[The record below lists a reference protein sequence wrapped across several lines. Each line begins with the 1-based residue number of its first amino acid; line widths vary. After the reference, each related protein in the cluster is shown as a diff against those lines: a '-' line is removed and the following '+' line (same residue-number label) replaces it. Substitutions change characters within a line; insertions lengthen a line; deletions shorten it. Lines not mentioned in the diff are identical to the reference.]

1 MKEKLDVMP
10 SSDEAESSVL
20 GCILTDENC
29 FDKVQPWIRND
40 KAFYNSNNKK
50 IWKAIKSLRQN
61 KQAIDLVTVA
71 NELKENKENDIAYYL
86 SGLPDLIATTSN
98 VENHAKI
105 IWEKYVQREV
115 RITSHKMY
123 NISFDKYDKT
133 PSLINNQLRWLEE
146 LRELQ
151 PNRLNNLDAMVED
164 AVAHIKSGE
173 NVIKFG
179 MYSLDKPAGGMTRK
193 EVTVLGGRPGHG
205 KTTLM
210 INVLKSLI
218 EQGYKVMLFN
228 REMSNTEMLR
238 KLIVLESEKLLYGDI
253 RRGEIEGL
261 EDEIDKAEQTIK
273 EKYKNLIMYDD
284 IRTLQDGIAEIS
296 KHKPDVVIED
306 YIQ

>member
-205 KTTLM
+205 KTT
-210 INVLKSLI
+210 
-218 EQGYKVMLFN
+218 
-228 REMSNTEMLR
+228 
-238 KLIVLESEKLLYGDI
+238 
-253 RRGEIEGL
+253 
-261 EDEIDKAEQTIK
+261 
-273 EKYKNLIMYDD
+273 
-284 IRTLQDGIAEIS
+284 
-296 KHKPDVVIED
+296 
-306 YIQ
+306 